1 MLIVI
6 IIIYVDFKCEIV
18 ERDLSIMIFNSE
30 SWLLLPAFGINH
42 FFCIINDLSVT
53 VDIAKWW
60 YMNTHNLR
68 DTLRSITLLGP
79 NKQIINQFHTH
90 IGGKSVWT
98 LEQSESYGYGNSDDK
113 GHQLFV
119 FKRRVEAVDQQQE
132 TETINASVINA
143 AVDKMESKYSERS
156 SLWYAL
162 YSFGVHGGVHATPME
177 IIKWLFTTINLQ
189 DC

>member
-98 LEQSESYGYGNSDDK
+98 LEQSELYGYGNSDDK

-119 FKRRVEAVDQQQE
+119 FKRQEETVAQMEQNESIDEAVDQMEQKYKE
-132 TETINASVINA
+132 T
-143 AVDKMESKYSERS
+143 RS
-156 SLWYAL
+156 PWKAIFT
-162 YSFGVHGGVHATPME
+162 FGLHGGVHATPTE

-189 DC
+189 KG